1 MTDQISLIK
10 GGRIVL
16 PDREEP
22 IEGDIYLDK
31 GKIRRIDLKDDARK
45 KKPLRVSGK
54 PVIDARGLLVLP
66 GLIDMHVHLREPGN
80 ENDETVAS
88 GTAAA
93 AAGGFTAVAC
103 MPNTHPPTD
112 NQEAVL
118 FIIQR
123 AAGCPARV
131 YPIGAITKG
140 RQGAEI
146 AEIGEMV
153 ALGAVA
159 ISDDGGP
166 VNDAVMMR
174 RAMEYVQMFDIP
186 VISHAEDMSLSGNG
200 VMNEGFEST
209 RLGMP
214 GVPAISEEVC
224 IARDTILCEYLGTHL
239 HIAHV
244 STKGS
249 VELIR
254 RAKSEGIRV
263 TAEATPH
270 HFCLTDDL
278 IGEEFNTNL
287 KMNPPLRTQEDVDA
301 VIEGLVDGTID
312 CIVSDHAPHSS
323 ESKDVEFDQAP
334 NGIIGLET
342 SLGLVNTCLIRKGY
356 LSWNDVARK
365 MSKFQA
371 QILKVPGGDLKA
383 GGVADITIVDPKASW
398 TVRANKFKS
407 LSRNTPF
414 EGWRLYGKVR
424 FTLLDGRVSYSG

>member
-1 MTDQISLIK
+1 MTDDIKLIK
-10 GGRIVL
+10 NGSIVL
-16 PDREEP
+16 PDRNEP
-22 IEGDIYLDK
+22 VEGDVYLEK
-31 GKIRRIDLKDDARK
+31 GLIKRIDLKEGKKSRK
-45 KKPLRVSGK
+45 ATASGVQ
-54 PVIDARGLLVLP
+54 VIDAKGLLVLP

-80 ENDETVAS
+80 ENDETIAS

-118 FIIQR
+118 FISQR

-140 RQGAEI
+140 RQGTEI

-159 ISDDGGP
+159 ITDDGSP

-174 RAMEYVQMFDIP
+174 RALEYASMFDIP
-186 VISHAEDMSLSGNG
+186 VISHAEDMSLSGDG
-200 VMNEGFEST
+200 VMNEGYEST

-214 GVPAISEEVC
+214 GIPAVSEEVC
-224 IARDTILCEYLGTHL
+224 IARDTILCKFIGTHL
-239 HIAHV
+239 HVAHV

-249 VELIR
+249 VELVR
-254 RAKSEGIRV
+254 RAKAEGIRV

-270 HFCLTDDL
+270 HFCLTDTM

-287 KMNPPLRTQEDVDA
+287 KMNPPLRSQTDVGA
-301 VIEGLVDGTID
+301 VIAGLVDGTID

-323 ESKDVEFDQAP
+323 ESKDVEFDRAP

-342 SLGLVNTCLIRKGY
+342 TVGLVSTYLVRKGHMT
-356 LSWNDVARK
+356 WNDVARK
-365 MSKFQA
+365 MSQYPAK
-371 QILKVPGGDLKA
+371 ILKLPGGNLRK
-383 GGVADITIVDPKASW
+383 GSVADVTIIDPKASW
-398 TVRANKFKS
+398 TVRAEKFKS

-414 EGWRLYGKVR
+414 EGWKLYGKVR
-424 FTLLDGRVSYSG
+424 YTIVGGKISFAG